1 MPEWLARYSLR
12 ERIIVGVALA
22 VVLVLGLHALIIEP
36 YQLRLAELQ
45 DALEQQQADLE
56 WTRSVVARLP
66 RSGGGTSGA
75 QISGSLANFIN
86 QAVRRQGLIEQ
97 MSQISPVG
105 EDEIRMRYNA
115 VEFNRL
121 ISFIAVV
128 SNSGLEIKDI
138 RISAVDNPGVVD
150 SSIVLVRQ

>member
-1 MPEWLARYSLR
+1 MPEWLAKYSLR
-12 ERIIVGVALA
+12 ERVIVGVAL
-22 VVLVLGLHALIIEP
+22 VVILGLGLHALVIEP
-36 YQLRLAELQ
+36 YQLRIGEAR
-45 DALEQQQADLE
+45 DALEQQRADLK

-66 RSGGGTSGA
+66 RNGA
-75 QISGSLANFIN
+75 GASNSQISGSLANFVN

-121 ISFIAVV
+121 VSFIAVV

-150 SSIVLVRQ
+150 SSIVLVRR

>member
-1 MPEWLARYSLR
+1 MPEWLAKYSMR
-12 ERIIVGVALA
+12 ERLIVLVALA
-22 VVLVLGLHALIIEP
+22 VILGLGVHAFVVEP
-36 YQLRLAELQ
+36 YQMRLGEVR
-45 DALEQQQADLE
+45 DALDQQRADLQ
-56 WTRSVVARLP
+56 WTRSAIARLP
-66 RSGGGTSGA
+66 RDSGNNGRT
-75 QISGSLANFIN
+75 QISGSLANFVN
-86 QAVRRQGLIEQ
+86 QTVRREGLIQQ

-128 SNSGLEIKDI
+128 SASGLEIKDI

-150 SSIVLVRQ
+150 SSIVLVRR

>member
-12 ERIIVGVALA
+12 ERLIVAAA
-22 VVLVLGLHALIIEP
+22 VVVMLGLGLHAFVIEP
-36 YQLRLAELQ
+36 YQLRFAEVQ
-45 DALEQQQADLE
+45 DALDQQRADLD

-66 RSGGGTSGA
+66 RTKGGASNPK
-75 QISGSLANFIN
+75 ISGSLANFVN

-115 VEFNRL
+115 VDFNRL

-128 SNSGLEIKDI
+128 RNSGLEIKDI

-150 SSIVLVRQ
+150 SSIVLVRR

>member
-1 MPEWLARYSLR
+1 MPEWLAKYSMR
-12 ERIIVGVALA
+12 ERAIVAVAL
-22 VVLVLGLHALIIEP
+22 LVILGLAIHAFVIEP
-36 YQLRLAELQ
+36 YQLRLGEVQ
-45 DALEQQQADLE
+45 DALDQQRADLQ
-56 WTRSVVARLP
+56 WTRSVIARLP
-66 RSGGGTSGA
+66 RNSGTASDT
-75 QISGSLANFIN
+75 QISGSLANFVN

-150 SSIVLVRQ
+150 SSIVLVRR

>member
-1 MPEWLARYSLR
+1 MPEWLAKYSMR
-12 ERIIVGVALA
+12 ERLIVGIA
-22 VVLVLGLHALIIEP
+22 VVVILGLGLHALVIEP
-36 YQLRLAELQ
+36 YQLRVGELR
-45 DALEQQQADLE
+45 DALEQQRADLK

-66 RSGGGTSGA
+66 RNSGNSGTA
-75 QISGSLANFIN
+75 QISGSLANFVN

-97 MSQISPVG
+97 MSQRSPVG

-128 SNSGLEIKDI
+128 TESGLEIKDI

-150 SSIVLVRQ
+150 SSIVLVRR

>member
-1 MPEWLARYSLR
+1 MPEWLAKYSLR
-12 ERIIVGVALA
+12 ERVIVGVAL
-22 VVLVLGLHALIIEP
+22 VVILGLGLHALVIEP
-36 YQLRLAELQ
+36 YQLRIGEAR
-45 DALEQQQADLE
+45 DALEQQRADLK

-66 RSGGGTSGA
+66 RNGGGASNS
-75 QISGSLANFIN
+75 QISGSLANFVN

-121 ISFIAVV
+121 VSFIAVV

-150 SSIVLVRQ
+150 SSIVLVRR

>member
-1 MPEWLARYSLR
+1 MPEWLAKYSMR
-12 ERIIVGVALA
+12 ERAIVVVAL
-22 VVLVLGLHALIIEP
+22 VVMLALGIHAFVIEP
-36 YQLRLAELQ
+36 YQLRLGEAQ
-45 DALEQQQADLE
+45 DALEQQRADLQ

-66 RSGGGTSGA
+66 RNGGTASGT
-75 QISGSLANFIN
+75 QINGSLANFVN

-138 RISAVDNPGVVD
+138 RISALDNPGVVD
-150 SSIVLVRQ
+150 SSIVLVRR